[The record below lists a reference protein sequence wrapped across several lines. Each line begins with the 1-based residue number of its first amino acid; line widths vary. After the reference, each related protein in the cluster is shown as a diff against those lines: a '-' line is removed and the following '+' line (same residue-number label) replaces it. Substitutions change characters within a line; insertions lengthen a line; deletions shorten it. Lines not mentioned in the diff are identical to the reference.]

1 MRRITSAGILAAPG
15 PQSNCREATT
25 VSEYQYYEF
34 RAVDRPLTQ
43 RQMAELREL
52 STRAEITPT
61 SFTNEYHYGDF
72 RGDPRRLMEHYFD
85 AFVYVA
91 NWGTHRVM
99 FRLPRG
105 LLDADTA
112 AAYCPGES
120 AAFWVKGKYA
130 VVELCSN
137 PEDGGGWEEG
147 EGWLDRLLPL
157 REELLNGDLRCLY
170 LGWLLCA
177 QAGELRDDEIEPPV
191 PPGLGR
197 LSPALRALADYLR
210 IDDALLLVAAERSTG
225 RAPAGAS
232 RDELAEWVKSL
243 PTSEKDGILLRLL
256 EADTPHLR
264 AELLQTFRQARAAVR
279 PAAAGP
285 GVPGRMVA
293 DLLAAAET
301 RAEEERRR
309 EEEEAARERE
319 RRQREQAAARARHL
333 DALAGREP
341 EAWRQVDTLIATKQ
355 PKPYDEAVQ
364 LLQDLRDVAERA
376 GRREDFETRLGR
388 LREQHA
394 RKPSLMERFRRAGL
408 IS

>member
-1 MRRITSAGILAAPG
+1 
-15 PQSNCREATT
+15 

-34 RAVDRPLTQ
+34 RAVDRLLTQ

-61 SFTNEYHYGDF
+61 SFTNEYHYGNF
-72 RGDPRRLMEHYFD
+72 RGDPRRLMEDYFD

-105 LLDADTA
+105 LLDADA
-112 AAYCPGES
+112 ASAYCPGDS
-120 AAFWVKGKYA
+120 TQFWVTGEYA
-130 VVELCSN
+130 VLELCSN
-137 PEDGGGWEEG
+137 PEDGGDWEEG

-157 REELLNGDLRCLY
+157 REELLDGDLRCLY

-177 QAGELRDDEIEPPV
+177 QSGELEDDELEPPV
-191 PPGLGR
+191 PPGLDQ
-197 LSPALRALADYLR
+197 LSPALRALVDFLR
-210 IDDALLLVAAERSTG
+210 IDDDLLLVAAGRSTG

-232 RDELAEWVKSL
+232 REELAEWVRSL
-243 PTSEKDGILLRLL
+243 PGSEKDGILLRLL

-264 AELLQTFRQARAAVR
+264 AELLQRFRQARAEVR
-279 PAAAGP
+279 PPSAGP
-285 GVPGRMVA
+285 TTPRRTVA
-293 DLLAAAET
+293 ELLAAAET

-309 EEEEAARERE
+309 QEEQAARERE

-333 DALAGREP
+333 DALAGREA

-364 LLQDLRDVAERA
+364 LLQDLRDVAEGAARQEEFQA
-376 GRREDFETRLGR
+376 RLGR
-388 LREQHA
+388 LREQHT
-394 RKPSLMERFRRAGL
+394 RKPSLMQRFRRAGL
-408 IS
+408 VT